1 MLGEINY
8 GGPVMRA
15 IVNRSENYHFSN
27 QLLSK
32 ASIETLLE
40 AGIRTSLNNEINKWS
55 FVIIQDENYLR
66 YLREYSDLLNNLN
79 DKCNGISQKVKN
91 HDLPINSSGAGS
103 LILVCADLATPFS
116 LDHCWLV
123 IENML
128 LTSSAL
134 GFSIALD
141 GSLLKVLNITMIKC
155 ELNMPEELTVL
166 AAMMVGEPVNAIL
179 PAINIP
185 PKVWKWLS
193 PT

>member
-8 GGPVMRA
+8 GGPVMQA
-15 IVNRSENYHFSN
+15 IVNRCEKYHFSN

-40 AGIRTSLNNEINKWS
+40 AGIRTSLNNEIDKWS

-141 GSLLKVLNITMIKC
+141 GSLLKVLNITMIKY

-166 AAMMVGEPVNAIL
+166 AAMMVGEPVNPIL
-179 PAINIP
+179 PAINTP

-193 PT
+193 ST

>member
-141 GSLLKVLNITMIKC
+141 GSLLKVLNIAMIKC

-166 AAMMVGEPVNAIL
+166 AAMMVGEPVNPIL

>member
-1 MLGEINY
+1 M
-8 GGPVMRA
+8 
-15 IVNRSENYHFSN
+15 
-27 QLLSK
+27 
-32 ASIETLLE
+32 
-40 AGIRTSLNNEINKWS
+40 
-55 FVIIQDENYLR
+55 
-66 YLREYSDLLNNLN
+66 NNLN

-141 GSLLKVLNITMIKC
+141 GSLLKVLNIAMIKC